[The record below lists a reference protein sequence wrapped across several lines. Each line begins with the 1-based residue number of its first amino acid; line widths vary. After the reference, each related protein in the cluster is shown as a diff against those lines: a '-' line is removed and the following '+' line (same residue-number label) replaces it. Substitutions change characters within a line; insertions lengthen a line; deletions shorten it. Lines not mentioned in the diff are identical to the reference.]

1 MKKLFYMLLIAIF
14 SIFSVL
20 RINAERNFQ
29 NSPVGIVDEV
39 KTKANKKTSTE
50 IQNTDLDAVT
60 SKTDKCDIS
69 VDSRFTLTRTL
80 CYIQE
85 NIKDYLQYIM
95 WLGLTA
101 ATIILIRNWFK
112 IVTATDREKQISTF
126 KKSLLYITIWV
137 VLLIWFYYIIE
148 LFVSVVNVVTE

>member
-1 MKKLFYMLLIAIF
+1 MKKLFYLLLIVIF
-14 SIFSVL
+14 AVL
-20 RINAERNFQ
+20 PVLNINAEWNFQ

-101 ATIILIRNWFK
+101 ATIILIRN
-112 IVTATDREKQISTF
+112 
-126 KKSLLYITIWV
+126 
-137 VLLIWFYYIIE
+137 
-148 LFVSVVNVVTE
+148 